1 METAVVSTGARDPH
15 RAAWEGGMLMHDRAG
30 SWLDLIL
37 AILAFTISMAI
48 AIEMLPPDDNV
59 PDIEQIARLR

>member
-1 METAVVSTGARDPH
+1 
-15 RAAWEGGMLMHDRAG
+15 MHDRKG
-30 SWLDLIL
+30 SWLDLVL

-59 PDIEQIARLR
+59 PDIEQIARIR